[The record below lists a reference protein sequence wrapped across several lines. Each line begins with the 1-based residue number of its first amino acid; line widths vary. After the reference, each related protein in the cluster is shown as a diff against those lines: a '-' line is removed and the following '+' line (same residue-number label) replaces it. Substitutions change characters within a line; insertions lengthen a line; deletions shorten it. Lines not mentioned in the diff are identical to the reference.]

1 MIGHLRDAHSQERP
15 LILNEHG
22 DREVVRLLNEPS
34 NDRAGVV
41 GIEMQSQGLDLS
53 DDTIRRC
60 LQKQGLKARVKT
72 KKPFLTK

>member
-1 MIGHLRDAHSQERP
+1 MISHLRDAHSQERP
-15 LILNEHG
+15 LILNKHG

-34 NDRAGVV
+34 NDRVAIV
-41 GIEMQSQGLDLS
+41 GIEMQSHGLDLS

-60 LQKQGLKARVKT
+60 LQKHGLKACVKT